1 MERELV
7 GQDAIYQTLDSIRND
22 PPHLFLTGSFGYG
35 KTSLATQFL
44 KSYFQQFGIDHQ
56 DPEWVLYLSSDSDRG
71 IHRVREGVG
80 EFVRHSSSKPGIYR
94 WILCDDSDTL
104 PIVSQQAL
112 RRPMETHA
120 HTTRFLFC
128 SRHVSDLIA
137 PLRSRCLHIE
147 IETVSLH
154 DVFDCFKKR
163 LKIEKPLS
171 NKTETFLMMI
181 SLSPRHLYQY
191 LKCIVA
197 LGDSFDE
204 ESFYHLFSG
213 ASDDR
218 IHKLIVA
225 IVKGEKKTA
234 LDSLFAIWNSGIS
247 YEDFLTELFRCS
259 KNMGFLPP
267 KQDQKLHEL
276 MIQGWIYY
284 THGRTH
290 LIDVLSLCSSIW
302 ESPSVKQVEL
312 RQTLV
317 GNVSQTT
324 PS

>member
-1 MERELV
+1 MERELI
-7 GQDAIYQTLDSIRND
+7 GQETIYNTLDSVLKD

-35 KTSLATQFL
+35 KTSLALAFL
-44 KSYFQQFGIDHQ
+44 KAYFHQFGIDPQ
-56 DPEWVLYLSSDSDRG
+56 DPEWVLSLSSDSDRG
-71 IHRVREGVG
+71 IHRVREGVA

-137 PLRSRCLHIE
+137 PLRSRCLHVE

-154 DVFDCFKKR
+154 DLFGIFQQR
-163 LKIEKPLS
+163 LNIPKPLS
-171 NKTETFLMMI
+171 EKTENFLLII
-181 SLSPRHLYQY
+181 SLSPRHLLQY
-191 LKCIVA
+191 MKCIVA
-197 LGDSFDE
+197 MGNDFQE
-204 ESFYHLFSG
+204 EEFCSLFSG

-218 IHKLIVA
+218 IRNFIISILKHD
-225 IVKGEKKTA
+225 KKTS
-234 LDSLFAIWNSGIS
+234 LDLLFDIWNSGIS

-259 KNMGFLPP
+259 KTMGLLPP
-267 KQDQKLHEL
+267 KVDQQLHEL

-290 LIDVLSLCSSIW
+290 LIDVLSLCGSLW
-302 ESPSVKQVEL
+302 KE
-312 RQTLV
+312 
-317 GNVSQTT
+317 
-324 PS
+324 

>member
-1 MERELV
+1 MERVLI
-7 GQDAIYQTLDSIRND
+7 GQDAIYNTLDTILKD
-22 PPHLFLTGSFGYG
+22 PPHLFFTGSFGYG
-35 KTSLATQFL
+35 KTSLALAFL
-44 KSYFQQFGIDHQ
+44 KRYFQQFGIDSE
-56 DPEWVLYLSSDSDRG
+56 DPEWVLSLSSDSDRG
-71 IHRVREGVG
+71 IHRVREGVA

-154 DVFDCFKKR
+154 DLLDIFKTR
-163 LKIEKPLS
+163 LHIERPLS
-171 NKTETFLMMI
+171 EKTVNFLLII
-181 SLSPRHLYQY
+181 SVSPRHLLQY
-191 LKCIVA
+191 LKCILA
-197 LGDSFDE
+197 MGNDFKEDE
-204 ESFYHLFSG
+204 FHRLFSG

-218 IHKLIVA
+218 IRALIVSML
-225 IVKGEKKTA
+225 KHDKKKV
-234 LDSLFAIWNSGIS
+234 LNLLFDIWNSGIS

-259 KNMGFLPP
+259 KTMGFLPP

-276 MIQGWIYY
+276 MIQGWVYY

-290 LIDVLSLCSSIW
+290 LIDVLSLCRSLWI
-302 ESPSVKQVEL
+302 EE
-312 RQTLV
+312 
-317 GNVSQTT
+317 
-324 PS
+324 

>member
-1 MERELV
+1 MERELI
-7 GQDAIYQTLDSIRND
+7 GQDTIYTTLDSVMKD

-35 KTSLATQFL
+35 KTSLALAFL
-44 KSYFQQFGIDHQ
+44 KTYFQQYGLNSE
-56 DPEWVLYLSSDSDRG
+56 DPEWVLSLSSDSDRG
-71 IHRVREGVG
+71 IHRVREGVA

-154 DVFDCFKKR
+154 DLLDVFKGR
-163 LKIEKPLS
+163 LHIERPLS
-171 NKTETFLMMI
+171 EKMTNFLLTI
-181 SLSPRHLYQY
+181 SLSPRHLLQY
-191 LKCIVA
+191 LKCMVA
-197 LGDSFDE
+197 LGDQFQE
-204 ESFYHLFSG
+204 EEFHHLFSG
-213 ASDDR
+213 ASDDKIR
-218 IHKLIVA
+218 SLIVS
-225 IVKGEKKTA
+225 ILKQDKTKSIH
-234 LDSLFAIWNSGIS
+234 LLFDIWNSGIS

-259 KNMGFLPP
+259 KTMGFLPP
-267 KQDQKLHEL
+267 KQDQRLHEL

-290 LIDVLSLCSSIW
+290 LIDVLSLCRSLW
-302 ESPSVKQVEL
+302 EEK
-312 RQTLV
+312 
-317 GNVSQTT
+317 
-324 PS
+324 

>member
-1 MERELV
+1 VNEGLKAVLPKQSKMEQDLV
-7 GQDAIYQTLDSIRND
+7 GQESIYTTLDSILKD
-22 PPHLFLTGSFGYG
+22 PPHLFFTGAFGYG
-35 KTSLATQFL
+35 KTSMAEAFL
-44 KSYFQQFGIDHQ
+44 KSYFQQFGLDWQ
-56 DPEWVLYLSSDSDRG
+56 DPEWVLNLSSDSDRG
-71 IHRVREGVG
+71 IHRVREGVA
-80 EFVRHSSSKPGIYR
+80 EFVRHTSSKPGIYR

-147 IETVSLH
+147 IETVSIH
-154 DVFDCFKKR
+154 DVFDRFKKR
-163 LKIEKPLS
+163 LQLENILS
-171 NKTETFLMMI
+171 EKTETFLMMI
-181 SLSPRHLYQY
+181 SVSPRHLLQY

-197 LGDSFDE
+197 LGDKFDE
-204 ESFYHLFSG
+204 EMFHTLFSG

-218 IHKLIVA
+218 IRCLLVSMLKHDKLA
-225 IVKGEKKTA
+225 A
-234 LDSLFAIWNSGIS
+234 MHLLFDIWNSGIS

-259 KNMGFLPP
+259 KTMGFLPP

-290 LIDVLSLCSSIW
+290 FIDQIK
-302 ESPSVKQVEL
+302 VKI
-312 RQTLV
+312 
-317 GNVSQTT
+317 S
-324 PS
+324 

>member
-1 MERELV
+1 MERELI
-7 GQDAIYQTLDSIRND
+7 GQDSIYSTLDSVLKD

-35 KTSLATQFL
+35 KTSLALAFLNAYFKQFNL
-44 KSYFQQFGIDHQ
+44 SKD
-56 DPEWVLYLSSDSDRG
+56 DPDWVLSLSSDSDRG
-71 IHRVREGVG
+71 IHRVREGVA

-154 DVFDCFKKR
+154 DLFSIFQQR
-163 LKIEKPLS
+163 LQIQKPIS
-171 NKTETFLMMI
+171 DKTENFLLII
-181 SLSPRHLYQY
+181 SLSPRHLLQY
-191 LKCIVA
+191 MKCIVA
-197 LGDSFDE
+197 MGDNFNEDE
-204 ESFYHLFSG
+204 FCTLFSG

-218 IHKLIVA
+218 IRNFIISILRHD
-225 IVKGEKKTA
+225 KKK
-234 LDSLFAIWNSGIS
+234 SLSLLFDIWNSGIS

-259 KNMGFLPP
+259 KTMGLLPP
-267 KQDQKLHEL
+267 KLDQQLHEL

-290 LIDVLSLCSSIW
+290 LIDVLSLCRSLW
-302 ESPSVKQVEL
+302 KE
-312 RQTLV
+312 
-317 GNVSQTT
+317 
-324 PS
+324 

>member
-1 MERELV
+1 MFRLTPHLKAENVEHSRMQRDLI
-7 GQDAIYQTLDSIRND
+7 GQDSIYNTLDSILKD
-22 PPHLFLTGSFGYG
+22 PPHLFFTGSFGYG
-35 KTSLATQFL
+35 KTSLALAFL
-44 KSYFQQFGIDHQ
+44 KTYFAQYGLDSE
-56 DPEWVLYLSSDSDRG
+56 DPEWVLSLSSDSDRG
-71 IHRVREGVG
+71 IHRVREGVA

-137 PLRSRCLHIE
+137 PLRSRCLHME

-154 DVFDCFKKR
+154 DLFDVFSSR
-163 LKIEKPLS
+163 LQITRPLS
-171 NKTETFLMMI
+171 EKTTNFLLII
-181 SLSPRHLYQY
+181 SLSPRHLLQY

-197 LGDSFDE
+197 LGDQFDE
-204 ESFYHLFSG
+204 QDFHRLFSG

-218 IHKLIVA
+218 IRGLIVA
-225 IVKGEKKTA
+225 ILKGEKHKV
-234 LDSLFAIWNSGIS
+234 LQLLFDIWNSGIS

-259 KNMGFLPP
+259 KTMGFLPP

-290 LIDVLSLCSSIW
+290 LLDVLSLCRSLFA
-302 ESPSVKQVEL
+302 P
-312 RQTLV
+312 
-317 GNVSQTT
+317 
-324 PS
+324 

>member
-1 MERELV
+1 MERDLI
-7 GQDAIYQTLDSIRND
+7 GQESIYETLDEVLKD
-22 PPHLFLTGSFGYG
+22 PPHLFLTGAFGYG
-35 KTSLATQFL
+35 KTSLALAFL
-44 KSYFQQFGIDHQ
+44 KSYFAQFGIDST
-56 DPEWVLYLSSDSDRG
+56 DPEWVLSLSSDSDRG
-71 IHRVREGVG
+71 IHRVREGVA

-154 DVFDCFKKR
+154 DVLEKFKQT
-163 LKIEKPLS
+163 LPLPKPLS
-171 NKTETFLMMI
+171 SKTENFLMMI
-181 SLSPRHLYQY
+181 SLSPRHLLQY

-197 LGDSFDE
+197 LGDTFDE
-204 ESFYHLFSG
+204 SDFHLLFSG

-218 IHKLIVA
+218 IRSLIIA
-225 IVKGEKKTA
+225 ILKSDKQHVLE
-234 LDSLFAIWNSGIS
+234 LLFAIWNSGIS

-259 KNMGFLPP
+259 KTMGFLPP

-276 MIQGWIYY
+276 IIQGWIYY

-290 LIDVLSLCSSIW
+290 LIDVLSLCSSLW
-302 ESPSVKQVEL
+302 QE
-312 RQTLV
+312 
-317 GNVSQTT
+317 N
-324 PS
+324 